1 MKKFYTVAFLALG
14 VILSSS
20 AQEDYE
26 LKVLTFEGEK
36 WSALIDN
43 AQYGGPLLYGEGSG
57 AFTEEEAY
65 KWYDEGNTE
74 LTSMLNYNYGAW
86 CYWNGGVAV
95 SNYYTPYE
103 DGDYTTQLG
112 IDYNKDGNHG
122 YDNSSNFAVCFGYND
137 VLTNYG
143 TDCRPVFTFGDGQE
157 HVIDHLYV
165 NTTAY
170 FLHSVILGDGFQVH
184 PTLSE
189 NTNAYLL
196 AQGYDNNGEIIDTL
210 SFAVIDKG
218 TITREWTKFD
228 LSSLGEIAMLKLDW
242 KVSDDLVGQ
251 YGIICPA
258 YIAIDNVAV
267 RMPKA
272 DGVATVAAN
281 DANATVVAI
290 YDANGQ
296 QLTEMQSGL
305 NIVKMSDGTVRKLF
319 K

>member
-20 AQEDYE
+20 AQEDYD

-43 AQYGGPLLYGEGSG
+43 VQNGGPLLYGEGNG
-57 AFTEEEAY
+57 FYTEEEAY

-74 LTSMLNYNYGAW
+74 LTSTINNAWGSW
-86 CYWNGGVAV
+86 CYWSGGVAV

-103 DGDYTTQLG
+103 EGDYTTQLG

-122 YDNSSNFAVCFGYND
+122 YDNSSNFAVCYGYND
-137 VLTNYG
+137 VLTGYG
-143 TDCRPVFTFGDGQE
+143 TDSRPVFTFGDGQE
-157 HVIDHLYV
+157 HVIDHMYV

-170 FLHSVILGDGFQVH
+170 FLHSVILGDAFQS
-184 PTLSE
+184 TAMSD
-189 NTNAYLL
+189 NTKAYLL
-196 AQGYDNNGEIIDTL
+196 AEGYDSNGDIIDTL
-210 SFAVIDKG
+210 SIAVIEKG
-218 TITREWTKFD
+218 TIIRDWTKFD
-228 LSSLGEIAMLKLDW
+228 LSSLGKIATLKLDW
-242 KVSDDLVGQ
+242 KVSDDLAGQ
-251 YGIICPA
+251 FGMTCPA

>member
-1 MKKFYTVAFLALG
+1 MKKFYTVAFLVLG

-20 AQEDYE
+20 AQEDYD

-43 AQYGGPLLYGEGSG
+43 AQYGGPLLYGEGNG
-57 AFTEEEAY
+57 FYTEEEAY

-74 LTSMLNYNYGAW
+74 LSSTINNIWGSW
-86 CYWNGGVAV
+86 CYWSGGVAV
-95 SNYYTPYE
+95 SNYYTPYAE
-103 DGDYTTQLG
+103 GNYTTQLG

-137 VLTNYG
+137 VLTEYG
-143 TDCRPVFTFGDGQE
+143 TDSRPVFTFGDGNE

-170 FLHSVILGDGFQVH
+170 FLNSVILGDAFQS
-184 PTLSE
+184 TAMSD
-189 NTNAYLL
+189 NTKAYLL
-196 AQGYDNNGEIIDTL
+196 AEGYDSNGDIVDTL
-210 SFAVIDKG
+210 SIAVIEKG
-218 TITREWTKFD
+218 TIIREWTKFD
-228 LSSLGEIAMLKLDW
+228 LSSLGKIATLKLDW
-242 KVSDDLVGQ
+242 KVSDDLAGQ
-251 YGIICPA
+251 FGMTCPA
-258 YIAIDNVAV
+258 YIAIDNVTV

-290 YDANGQ
+290 YDANGR

>member
-20 AQEDYE
+20 AQEDYD

-43 AQYGGPLLYGEGSG
+43 AQSGGPLLYGEGYG
-57 AFTEEEAY
+57 FYTEEEAY

-74 LTSMLNYNYGAW
+74 LSSTINNSWGSW
-86 CYWNGGVAV
+86 CYWSGGVAV
-95 SNYYTPYE
+95 SNYYTSYE
-103 DGDYTTQLG
+103 EGNNTTQLG

-122 YDNSSNFAVCFGYND
+122 YDNSSNFAVCYGYND
-137 VLTNYG
+137 VLTGYG
-143 TDCRPVFTFGDGQE
+143 TDSRPVFTFGDGNE

-170 FLHSVILGDGFQVH
+170 FLHSVILGDAFQS
-184 PTLSE
+184 TTMSD
-189 NTNAYLL
+189 NTKAYLL
-196 AQGYDNNGEIIDTL
+196 AEGYDSNGDIIDTL
-210 SFAVIDKG
+210 SIAVIEKG
-218 TITREWTKFD
+218 TVIRDWTKFD
-228 LSSLGEIAMLKLDW
+228 LSSLGKIATLKLDW
-242 KVSDDLVGQ
+242 KVSDDLIGQ
-251 YGIICPA
+251 YGMTCPA

-272 DGVATVAAN
+272 DGVAAVAAN

-290 YDANGQ
+290 YDANGR

>member
-26 LKVLTFEGEK
+26 LKVLTFEGDK

-43 AQYGGPLLYGEGSG
+43 AQYGGPLLYGDGYG
-57 AFTEEEAY
+57 FYTEEEAY

-74 LTSMLNYNYGAW
+74 LTSTINNSWGSW
-86 CYWNGGVAV
+86 CYWSGGVAV
-95 SNYYTPYE
+95 SNYYTSYE
-103 DGDYTTQLG
+103 EGNNTTQLG

-137 VLTNYG
+137 PSFG
-143 TDCRPVFTFGDGQE
+143 DSRPVFTFGDGNE

-170 FLHSVILGDGFQVH
+170 FLHSVILGDGFQTV
-184 PTLSE
+184 TLSE

-228 LSSLGEIAMLKLDW
+228 LSSLGKVATLKLDW
-242 KVSDDLVGQ
+242 KVSDDLIGQ
-251 YGIICPA
+251 YGMTCPA

-272 DGVATVAAN
+272 DGVAAVAAN
-281 DANATVVAI
+281 DANVTVVAI

>member
-20 AQEDYE
+20 AQENYD

-43 AQYGGPLLYGEGSG
+43 VQSGGPLLYGEGYG
-57 AFTEEEAY
+57 FYTEEEAY

-74 LTSMLNYNYGAW
+74 LTSTINNSWGSW
-86 CYWNGGVAV
+86 CYWSGGVAV
-95 SNYYTPYE
+95 SNYYTSYVE
-103 DGDYTTQLG
+103 ASNTTQLG

-137 VLTNYG
+137 PSFG
-143 TDCRPVFTFGDGQE
+143 DSRPVFTFGDGQE

-170 FLHSVILGDGFQVH
+170 FLHSVILGDGFQTA
-184 PTLSE
+184 TLSE

-196 AQGYDNNGEIIDTL
+196 AQGYDSNGDIIDTL
-210 SFAVIDKG
+210 SIAVIEKG
-218 TITREWTKFD
+218 TIIREWTKFD
-228 LSSLGEIAMLKLDW
+228 LSSLGKIATLKLDW
-242 KVSDDLVGQ
+242 KVSDDLIGQ
-251 YGIICPA
+251 YGMACPA

>member
-43 AQYGGPLLYGEGSG
+43 AQNGGPLLYGEGNG
-57 AFTEEEAY
+57 FYTEEEAY

-74 LTSMLNYNYGAW
+74 LTSTINNSWGSW
-86 CYWNGGVAV
+86 CYWSGGVAV

-103 DGDYTTQLG
+103 EGDYTTQLG

-122 YDNSSNFAVCFGYND
+122 YDNSSNFAVCYGYND
-137 VLTNYG
+137 VLTGYG
-143 TDCRPVFTFGDGQE
+143 TDSRPVFTFGDGQE
-157 HVIDHLYV
+157 HVIDHMYV

-170 FLHSVILGDGFQVH
+170 FLHSVILGDAFQS
-184 PTLSE
+184 TAMSD
-189 NTNAYLL
+189 NTKAYLL
-196 AQGYDNNGEIIDTL
+196 AEGYDSNGDIVDTL
-210 SFAVIDKG
+210 SIAVIEKG
-218 TITREWTKFD
+218 TIIRDWTKFD
-228 LSSLGEIAMLKLDW
+228 LSSLGKIATLKLDW
-242 KVSDDLVGQ
+242 KVSDDLAGQ
-251 YGIICPA
+251 FGMTCPA
-258 YIAIDNVAV
+258 YIAIDNLAV

-272 DGVATVAAN
+272 DGVAAVAAN
-281 DANATVVAI
+281 DANVTVVAI

>member
-26 LKVLTFEGEK
+26 LKVLTFEGDK

-43 AQYGGPLLYGEGSG
+43 AQYGGPLLYGDGYG
-57 AFTEEEAY
+57 FYTEEEAY

-74 LTSMLNYNYGAW
+74 LSSTINNSWGSW
-86 CYWNGGVAV
+86 CYWSGGVAV
-95 SNYYTPYE
+95 RNN
-103 DGDYTTQLG
+103 TTQLG

-137 VLTNYG
+137 VLTDYG
-143 TDCRPVFTFGDGQE
+143 TDSRPVFTFGDGQE
-157 HVIDHLYV
+157 HVIDHMYV

-170 FLHSVILGDGFQVH
+170 FLHSVILGDGFQTV
-184 PTLSE
+184 TLSE

-196 AQGYDNNGEIIDTL
+196 AEGYDSNGEIIDTL
-210 SFAVIDKG
+210 SIAVIDKG

-228 LSSLGEIAMLKLDW
+228 LSSLGKVATLKLDW
-242 KVSDDLVGQ
+242 KVSDDLIGQ
-251 YGIICPA
+251 YGMTCPA

-272 DGVATVAAN
+272 DGVATVTAN

>member
-14 VILSSS
+14 VIMSSS

-26 LKVLTFEGEK
+26 LKVLTFEGDK

-43 AQYGGPLLYGEGSG
+43 AQYGGPLLYGDGYG
-57 AFTEEEAY
+57 VYTEEEAY

-74 LTSMLNYNYGAW
+74 LTSTINYSWGSW
-86 CYWNGGVAV
+86 CYWSGGVAV
-95 SNYYTPYE
+95 SNYYTSYE
-103 DGDYTTQLG
+103 EGDYTTQLG

-137 VLTNYG
+137 VLSDFG
-143 TDCRPVFTFGDGQE
+143 TDSRPVFTFGDGQE

-170 FLHSVILGDGFQVH
+170 FLHSVILGDGFQSV
-184 PTLSE
+184 TLSE

-196 AQGYDNNGEIIDTL
+196 AEGYDNNGEIIDTL

-228 LSSLGEIAMLKLDW
+228 LSSLGEIATLKLDW
-242 KVSDDLVGQ
+242 KVSDDLIGS
-251 YGIICPA
+251 YGMTCPA

-272 DGVATVAAN
+272 DGVTTVSTN
-281 DANATVVAI
+281 DSNATVVAI
-290 YDANGQ
+290 YSVDGKLLNDYQ
-296 QLTEMQSGL
+296 PGL
-305 NIVKMSDGTVRKLF
+305 NIVKMSDGTIRKMY

>member
-20 AQEDYE
+20 AQEDYD

-43 AQYGGPLLYGEGSG
+43 VQNGGPLLYGEGNG
-57 AFTEEEAY
+57 FYTEEEAY

-74 LTSMLNYNYGAW
+74 LTSTINNAWGSW
-86 CYWNGGVAV
+86 CYWSGGVAV

-103 DGDYTTQLG
+103 EGDYTTQLG

-122 YDNSSNFAVCFGYND
+122 YDNSSNFAVCYGYND
-137 VLTNYG
+137 VLTGYG
-143 TDCRPVFTFGDGQE
+143 TDSRPVFTFGDGQE
-157 HVIDHLYV
+157 HVIDHMYV

-170 FLHSVILGDGFQVH
+170 FLHSVILGDAFQS
-184 PTLSE
+184 TAMSD
-189 NTNAYLL
+189 NTKAYLL
-196 AQGYDNNGEIIDTL
+196 AEGYDSNGDIIDTL
-210 SFAVIDKG
+210 SIAVIEKG
-218 TITREWTKFD
+218 TIIRDWTKFD
-228 LSSLGEIAMLKLDW
+228 LSSLGKIATLKLDW
-242 KVSDDLVGQ
+242 KVSDDLAGQ
-251 YGIICPA
+251 FGMTCPA

-272 DGVATVAAN
+272 DGVAAVAAN
-281 DANATVVAI
+281 DANVTVVAI

>member
-26 LKVLTFEGEK
+26 LKVLTFEGDK

-43 AQYGGPLLYGEGSG
+43 AQYGGPLLYGDGYG
-57 AFTEEEAY
+57 FYTEEEAY
-65 KWYDEGNTE
+65 KWYDEGNKE
-74 LTSMLNYNYGAW
+74 LSSTINNSWGSW
-86 CYWNGGVAV
+86 CYWSGGVAV
-95 SNYYTPYE
+95 SNYYTSYE
-103 DGDYTTQLG
+103 EGNNTTQLG

-137 VLTNYG
+137 PSFG
-143 TDCRPVFTFGDGQE
+143 DSRPVFTFGDGNE

-170 FLHSVILGDGFQVH
+170 FLHSVILGDGFQTV
-184 PTLSE
+184 TLSE
-189 NTNAYLL
+189 NTNAYHS
-196 AQGYDNNGEIIDTL
+196 NGEIIDTL
-210 SFAVIDKG
+210 SIAVIDKG

-228 LSSLGEIAMLKLDW
+228 LSSLGKVATLKLDW
-242 KVSDDLVGQ
+242 KVSDDLIGQ
-251 YGIICPA
+251 YGMTCPA

-272 DGVATVAAN
+272 DGVAAVAAN
-281 DANATVVAI
+281 DANVTVVAI